1 MTFKPNWDR
10 AERQRVARAQRRKTA
25 EKGGKTAR
33 NAKLSAVTEPDPNEK
48 KV

>member
-10 AERQRVARAQRRKTA
+10 AERQRVARAATKNSGKRRKN
-25 EKGGKTAR
+25 AR